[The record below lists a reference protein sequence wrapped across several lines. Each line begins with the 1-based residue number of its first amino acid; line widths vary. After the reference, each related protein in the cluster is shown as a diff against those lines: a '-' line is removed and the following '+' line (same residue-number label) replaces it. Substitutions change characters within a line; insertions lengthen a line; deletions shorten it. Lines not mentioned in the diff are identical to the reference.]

1 MPYTLELLALCLL
14 ALLPVYLLPLSKPA
28 KKADPSAKLSR
39 AHSSQGHH
47 LQFETALIYSPRTIK
62 ERNQ

>member
-14 ALLPVYLLPLSKPA
+14 ALLPVYLLTISKPST
-28 KKADPSAKLSR
+28 KADPTAKLSG
-39 AHSSQGHH
+39 AQSNQGHS
-47 LQFETALIYSPRTIK
+47 LQFETTLIYSPRTIK